1 MGETFFINKN
11 NGACRAVSGWLV
23 VKETNFTDACDWDKH
38 STYPQFLYSR
48 NGEVTNWNDMSKI
61 LLKSFLSATF
71 VQIHKYRT
79 S

>member
-1 MGETFFINKN
+1 MGETFLSTKITEHVV
-11 NGACRAVSGWLV
+11 AVSGWLV

-38 STYPQFLYSR
+38 STYTQFLYSR